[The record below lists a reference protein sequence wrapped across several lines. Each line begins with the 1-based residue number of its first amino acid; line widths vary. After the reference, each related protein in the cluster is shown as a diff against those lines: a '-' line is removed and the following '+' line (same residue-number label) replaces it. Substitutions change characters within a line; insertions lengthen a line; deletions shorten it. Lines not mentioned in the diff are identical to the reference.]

1 MHAKNPEVPMRA
13 ARSHACL
20 AAALAALTA
29 GCDFGTLD
37 DLSTDTAIDAPSEM
51 TVAARSFWTAY
62 AKASGADVK
71 KEMAGIEGVIQRTST
86 VPMQVKIGDLTKAET
101 DLVLPGKDPTPA
113 QGMLIVTELDC
124 PLDKVEQYVIASNQ
138 SELYP
143 GLYDEYKRSYTSSA
157 AEFLSRAKP
166 DLTWRTD
173 YKATALSRS
182 YLSELTGGAWRVP
195 DASPTGGPVLLSR
208 TYLNKPANFIS
219 GEPASF
225 NQDYQIEVYW
235 EVSPGRTR
243 HLYGLWREFSL
254 TTLTSESDL
263 YISIVLGNLSDFDA
277 RTSKICRSGTPAPI
291 TQ

>member
-1 MHAKNPEVPMRA
+1 MSQASLMSVFSRLVSA
-13 ARSHACL
+13 AFVAGL
-20 AAALAALTA
+20 ALPLA

-37 DLSTDTAIDAPSEM
+37 DLSTDQAIDAPSEM
-51 TVAARSFWTAY
+51 TVAARAFWTAY
-62 AKASGADVK
+62 SKTSADDVK

-101 DLVLPGKDPTPA
+101 DLVLPNKDPAPA
-113 QGMLIVTELDC
+113 QGMLIVTELEC
-124 PLDKVEQYVIASNQ
+124 PLDKVEQYVIAKNQ

-143 GLYDEYKRSYTSSA
+143 DLYDEYTRTYSSSSA
-157 AEFLSRAKP
+157 DFLSRAAP
-166 DLTWRTD
+166 QLTWRTD
-173 YKATALSRS
+173 YKATALGRT
-182 YLSELTGGAWRVP
+182 YLSNLTGGAWRLP

-208 TYLNKPANFIS
+208 TYLNEPANFIS

-277 RTSKICRSGTPAPI
+277 RTSKICKTGAPVPD
-291 TQ
+291 TK